1 MKLFSVLVFT
11 LISFV
16 GFSQINSFSKTTQ
29 ILDKPNGKSVFEV
42 NSGVEYWY
50 YDHGNEDACAEIEEP
65 CFILKSALNNS
76 IVEKG
81 SFLFDFQGK
90 VIGTVLFN
98 TKCNTKPN
106 TFGYYKSVP
115 DSMYYIWLTGFI
127 EKEMLSK
134 NVNLSEIMKNNKGL
148 CDSSISIS
156 RAFTFNNTA
165 GEEQT
170 VQEDNSTYYALLN
183 NGKSTK
189 KVRVNEKR
197 TTLTQFGA
205 DGDFKSMIVEIIQ
218 DYDTDHPQSFYISN
232 EAYKCDFNYNR
243 IVFYEYNWSAGPE
256 ERYLYSVSTFKQLMN
271 FHGDLYSVRIPES
284 ETTGF
289 IGYLPNPDEWDST
302 YYGNLCFATPEKVL
316 INKKIICRNKKLV
329 DSLTC
334 FDAKIKFVPLNK
346 SDAVSKYDSTTFLLN
361 SKWGGKIDI
370 FLTDFRIIMYLDYD
384 GENIPLELEFRDGD
398 VFIVKNYKDAFELQ

>member
-11 LISFV
+11 LISIV
-16 GFSQINSFSKTTQ
+16 GFSQIYSFSNTTQ
-29 ILDKPNGKSVFEV
+29 ILDKPNGKAVFEV
-42 NSGVEYWY
+42 NAGVEYWGDGRKEVALY
-50 YDHGNEDACAEIEEP
+50 AEIRVP
-65 CFILKSALNNS
+65 CYVQKTAIKNS
-76 IVEKG
+76 SLEKG
-81 SFLFDFQGK
+81 TILFDYTGSR
-90 VIGTVLFN
+90 IGIVLRN
-98 TKCNTKPN
+98 TPYQD
-106 TFGYYKSVP
+106 GYAFSEYHP
-115 DSMYYIWLTGFI
+115 DSLQIISLTGFV
-127 EKEMLSK
+127 EKEKLSK
-134 NVNLSEIMKNNKGL
+134 NINLSEIMKNNIGL

-165 GEEQT
+165 GEEQK
-170 VQEDNSTYYALLN
+170 VQEDIHAFYAILK
-183 NGKSTK
+183 NGTTTK

-197 TTLTQFGA
+197 TTLTQWGA
-205 DGDFKSMIVEIIQ
+205 DGDFKTMTVEIIQ
-218 DYDTDHPQSFYISN
+218 DYNTDHPQSFIISN
-232 EAYKCDFNYNR
+232 EAYQCDFNYNK

-271 FHGDLYSVRIPES
+271 FHGDLYSVQIPES
-284 ETTGF
+284 ETIGF
-289 IGYLPNPDEWDST
+289 IGYWPCPNWTDST

-316 INKKIICRNKKLV
+316 INKKIICNNKNLV

-384 GENIPLELEFRDGD
+384 GKNIPIELEFRDGD
-398 VFIVKNYKDAFELQ
+398 VFIVKNYMDAFELQ